1 MRPRVARRGL
11 VRSARALAAAVLLA
25 LSSALALPATAQ
37 AQNVSEPPGED
48 LPDATTTTGRVAV
61 GGSVTGAIGQAKD
74 IDAFAVE
81 MVQGLNYGIDVEGV
95 DTSQGTLA
103 DPELLGVYRVPTGGG
118 FDRIGSHTRD
128 LDSGDGRNAQ
138 IAFTLGTLAS
148 GTFYLLVTSQYDTT
162 GTYRLSVR
170 VLHPGKPTNLSATA
184 NGSMQI
190 DLSWDAPADDGG
202 SAITGY
208 KIEVS
213 TTGGIRWTVLVPDTG
228 NDDTEY
234 SHTGLSPGDT
244 RTYRVSAINVHGTS
258 EASDSD
264 YTTTPVEVTL
274 HLSETSTLEN
284 DPAVTVT
291 ATAWPPSRVPYTVTV
306 SASPVA
312 PATVDDFELST
323 NRVLSFARNAT
334 ESTGTV
340 TIRMV
345 DDDEREP
352 NDVVR
357 VSGTVSNAAIPAP
370 DDVTLTI
377 LNDDTG
383 PPPTVTSVVVA
394 SAPQS
399 GNTYHWGETIVFT
412 VTFDEPVRVTGRP
425 GLEVGLDDPAGAS
438 GSTVQARFAGLSE
451 SERPSP
457 GARPVPVSRHV
468 HFAYTVQP
476 FDRDT
481 DGVRI
486 GANALRLASGDRIRS
501 DATGADAE
509 FDHAAPGRLPGH
521 RVDGEPAA
529 PVAGAG
535 IRFVDGNGH
544 PLETRADGSH
554 RLWVPEGGSARYGLR
569 LNTRPAK
576 SVVLSFHPQAGDVD
590 LDVPRNYS
598 SDRSIAPDEWAA
610 KTVWVRVEAAQD
622 GDAENDERVFENRA
636 FSNDPNYHDLA
647 LPDVVAVEAD
657 DEPPCTLNPGDIW
670 CGVVALGIQV
680 LPGGDASYGF
690 SPFFGQL
697 SDDSGDR
704 SFTYGTNTYT
714 IGSLL
719 REGGGGEAVLV
730 IRLTSHLAEA
740 DRAKLVLHIGSASFA
755 FSDASVST
763 DDYSSD
769 ENYLW
774 DSDLDWSRL
783 SYVILRLREASS
795 AQRAL
800 QGRFV
805 SPPER
810 HDGKKRI
817 KVQVEFSEP
826 VEESPENVGEHGVE
840 VEGGEVTSVSPV
852 GGDAPDGAGTRS
864 VGGRNA
870 GQQDREVVWE
880 FEIEPD
886 SDGDLTIS
894 LDAGRPCGEPGA
906 ICTADGRSLSEGIST
921 TVEGPDTGPPPLTA
935 SFEDMPEAHD
945 GESAFRFRVAFSE
958 NIGISYRSLREDA
971 FAVSGGRVTQGR
983 RVDGRR
989 DLFEMTVE
997 PDGDGEVTVTLPAGR
1012 ECSVSGAICTKGEN
1026 RRQLTNTPTATVA
1039 GPAVET
1045 GPAGL
1050 TAQFVDMPAEH
1061 DGETAFKLRI
1071 AFSEEIRMSGRRL
1084 RSDVVAVSG
1093 GRATKARPVNGRKD
1107 LWKLTVRPDSLVEV
1121 TVTLAGGAAC
1131 DSPGAVCTAD
1141 GQALSNTISATV
1153 RGPVAVS
1160 VADARVREAAGAT
1173 LDFAVSLSR
1182 AAAGP
1187 VSVTYATADGSAT
1200 AGLDYTARQGKLR
1213 FAPGETEKTIS
1224 VPVLDDAHDEGAET
1238 MQLRLSAASGAAI
1251 ADGVATGTIENTDH
1265 MPAAWLARFGRTVTD
1280 QVLEAVEAR
1289 LTAPRAAGAQAR
1301 LAGQALP
1308 SWDGAN
1314 DQAKAAANDN
1324 ALGRAL
1330 AARDR
1335 EAMAAIRDWMAHA
1348 GTNDD
1353 RRGEGPEDRVQSRA
1367 LTGRDFLTGTSF
1379 ALTGGSAEAGG
1390 YAALWGRGAISRF
1403 DGREGDL
1410 TLDGEVTT
1418 GLMGADWA
1426 ANRWTAGLAV
1436 GHARGTGGYREGGG
1450 CEEESCAG
1458 EVEATLTGL
1467 WPYAGLTLTDRLSA
1481 WAAAGYGAGE
1491 LKLTPGGGSPFRADL
1506 TMAMGAAGMRGE
1518 VLTPPPEGG
1527 LALALKGDARFTRTV
1542 SEATKDAKGG
1552 NLAAATA
1559 DVWLV
1564 RTGIEGSRRFAP
1576 GGDAAWMVL
1585 TPSFEIG
1592 VRLDGGDA
1600 ETGLG
1605 VDLGGGL
1612 AFAAP
1617 KQGVALDL
1625 KARGLIAHESSGFR
1639 EWGAS
1644 ASLTWDPRPT
1654 TDRGLALTL
1663 RQGWGGSPTGG
1674 MEALLGR
1681 ETLAGLAANDDGDT
1695 TASAGRLE
1703 AELGYGIAMF
1713 DGGFTGTPH
1722 LGFGLSDT
1730 GRDYRLGWRLTSAR
1744 RGDPGFEV
1752 GLDATRREAANA
1764 DAEHG
1769 VMLRGAMRW

>member
-1 MRPRVARRGL
+1 MRLGRGSIAAHHRRLTAGRPAGAAVPFLIHMPYPPPAARRVLRACAARGTGS
-11 VRSARALAAAVLLA
+11 SAPPGRLAAAVLLA
-25 LSSALALPATAQ
+25 LSGALALPATAQ

-48 LPDATTTTGRVAV
+48 LPDGATTTGRVAV
-61 GGSVTGAIGQAKD
+61 GGSVTGAIGQAND
-74 IDAFAVE
+74 IDAFAVD
-81 MVQGLNYGIDVEGV
+81 MVQGLNYRIDVEGV

-103 DPELLGVYRVPTGGG
+103 DPELFGVYTVVSEGD

-148 GTFYLLVTSQYDTT
+148 GAYYLLVTSQNDTT

-213 TTGGIRWTVLVPDTG
+213 TTGGTRWTVLVPDTG

-264 YTTTPVEVTL
+264 YATTPVEVTL

-284 DPAVTVT
+284 NPAVTVT

-312 PATVDDFELST
+312 PATADDFELST

-451 SERPSP
+451 SERPGT
-457 GARPVPVSRHV
+457 GARPVPISRHV

-509 FDHAAPGRLPGH
+509 LDHDALGPQSGH
-521 RVDGEPAA
+521 RVDGRTTVDGEPAA
-529 PVAGAG
+529 GAG
-535 IRFVDGNGH
+535 ITFVDGNGDL
-544 PLETRADGSH
+544 LETLADGNH
-554 RLWVPEGGSARYGLR
+554 RLWVPEGGEARYGLR
-569 LNTRPAK
+569 LKTRPAK
-576 SVVLSFHPQAGDVD
+576 SVVLSFHPQAGDAD

-598 SDRSIAPDEWAA
+598 SDRSIAPDEWGA
-610 KTVWVRVEAAQD
+610 KTVWVRVAAAQD
-622 GDAENDERVFENRA
+622 GDAENGERVFENRA

-670 CGVVALGIQV
+670 CGVVTLGIQI

-690 SPFFGQL
+690 SPYFGQL
-697 SDDSGDR
+697 SDNDGDR
-704 SFTYGTNTYT
+704 NFTYGTNTYT
-714 IGSLL
+714 IDSLV
-719 REGGGGEAVLV
+719 REGGGGEGVLV

-740 DRAKLVLHIGSASFA
+740 DRAKLVLDIGSASFA

-774 DSDLDWSRL
+774 DSDLDWSRQN
-783 SYVILRLREASS
+783 YVILRLREASS
-795 AQRAL
+795 AQRTL

-817 KVQVEFSEP
+817 KVRVEFSEP

-840 VEGGEVTSVSPV
+840 VEGGQVTSVSPV

-870 GQQDREVVWE
+870 GQEDREVVWE

-906 ICTADGRSLSEGIST
+906 ICTADGRSLSQGIST

-945 GESAFRFRVAFSE
+945 GESVFRFRVAFSE

-971 FAVSGGRVTQGR
+971 LAVSGGRVTRGK
-983 RVDGRR
+983 RVDDRR

-997 PDGDGEVTVTLPAGR
+997 PDGEGEVTVTLPAGR

-1026 RRQLTNTPTATVA
+1026 RRQLTNTPAATVA

-1045 GPAGL
+1045 GAAGL
-1050 TAQFVDMPAEH
+1050 TAAFVGMPSEH
-1061 DGETAFKLRI
+1061 RGEGGFRFRV
-1071 AFSEEIRMSGRRL
+1071 AFSEDIGISFRSL
-1084 RSDVVAVSG
+1084 REDAFTVSG
-1093 GRATKARPVNGRKD
+1093 GRVTGGKRVDGRRD
-1107 LWKLTVRPDSLVEV
+1107 LFEMTVRPESLADVRIA
-1121 TVTLAGGAAC
+1121 LAAGRDCAVSGAI
-1131 DSPGAVCTAD
+1131 CTK
-1141 GQALSNTISATV
+1141 GEPRRRLTNALSATV

-1160 VADARVREAAGAT
+1160 VADARAREGEDET
-1173 LDFAVSLSR
+1173 IDFAVSLSR
-1182 AAAGP
+1182 AASGP

-1200 AGLDYTARQGKLR
+1200 AGSDYTATSGTLT
-1213 FAPGETEKTIS
+1213 FAAGETSKTVS
-1224 VPVLDDAHDEGAET
+1224 VPVLDDAHDEGDET
-1238 MQLRLSAASGAAI
+1238 LTLRLSAATGAVI

-1265 MPAAWLARFGRTVTD
+1265 MPAAWLARSGRTVTD

-1289 LTAPRAAGAQAR
+1289 LAAPRTAGARAT

-1314 DQAKAAANDN
+1314 DNAKAGDN
-1324 ALGRAL
+1324 ADARDNASDRTL

-1335 EAMAAIRDWMAHA
+1335 EAMAAIRNWMAHA
-1348 GTNDD
+1348 GADGAW
-1353 RRGEGPEDRVQSRA
+1353 RAPGEGPEGADLVQSRA

-1379 ALTGGSAEAGG
+1379 ALTAGSAEAGG
-1390 YAALWGRGAISRF
+1390 YAALWGQGAISRF

-1426 ANRWTAGLAV
+1426 ADRWTAGLAV

-1491 LKLTPGGGSPFRADL
+1491 LKLMPGGGSPFRADL
-1506 TMAMGAAGMRGE
+1506 TMAMGAAGMR
-1518 VLTPPPEGG
+1518 
-1527 LALALKGDARFTRTV
+1527 ARC
-1542 SEATKDAKGG
+1542 
-1552 NLAAATA
+1552 
-1559 DVWLV
+1559 
-1564 RTGIEGSRRFAP
+1564 
-1576 GGDAAWMVL
+1576 
-1585 TPSFEIG
+1585 
-1592 VRLDGGDA
+1592 
-1600 ETGLG
+1600 
-1605 VDLGGGL
+1605 
-1612 AFAAP
+1612 
-1617 KQGVALDL
+1617 
-1625 KARGLIAHESSGFR
+1625 
-1639 EWGAS
+1639 
-1644 ASLTWDPRPT
+1644 
-1654 TDRGLALTL
+1654 
-1663 RQGWGGSPTGG
+1663 
-1674 MEALLGR
+1674 
-1681 ETLAGLAANDDGDT
+1681 
-1695 TASAGRLE
+1695 
-1703 AELGYGIAMF
+1703 
-1713 DGGFTGTPH
+1713 
-1722 LGFGLSDT
+1722 
-1730 GRDYRLGWRLTSAR
+1730 
-1744 RGDPGFEV
+1744 
-1752 GLDATRREAANA
+1752 
-1764 DAEHG
+1764 
-1769 VMLRGAMRW
+1769 